1 MQVQRLNISRGQKR
15 ARFVGRVDCSRACN
29 GRFPM
34 TLLESGDSTCKIK
47 NPNETIFM
55 NVGLEIE
62 DETYMHVG
70 HVNDYAL
77 IVSIYLV
84 RPLKRY
90 GSYI

>member
-1 MQVQRLNISRGQKR
+1 
-15 ARFVGRVDCSRACN
+15 
-29 GRFPM
+29 
-34 TLLESGDSTCKIK
+34 
-47 NPNETIFM
+47 M

-90 GSYI
+90 GSYIWYADARGIKIILQRC